1 MIDGIIK
8 LIRKIRQKYWMSRFK
23 TCGRDFLCCS
33 GVKIRSAKRIMVGNN
48 VRIGENSYINGRGG
62 ITIGNNVK
70 FGPQVFI
77 WTWNHNYY
85 APKRLP
91 YDDICIEGPVKI
103 GDDVW
108 IGAKANIV
116 PGVTIGDGAVVAMC
130 AVVTKD
136 VPSCAVVGGNPAKIL
151 KYRDVE
157 VYNKLKNKNNKT

>member
-1 MIDGIIK
+1 MKQLTVADVLMFITQLK
-8 LIRKIRQKYWMSRFK
+8 K
-23 TCGRDFLCCS
+23 S
-33 GVKIRSAKRIMVGNN
+33 GMNDQ
-48 VRIGENSYINGRGG
+48 ELL
-62 ITIGNNVK
+62 T
-70 FGPQVFI
+70 
-77 WTWNHNYY
+77 
-85 APKRLP
+85 LP
-91 YDDICIEGPVKI
+91 VYI

>member
-1 MIDGIIK
+1 MISTVIK
-8 LIRKIRQKYWMSRFK
+8 LIRAIRQKYWMSRFRE
-23 TCGRDFLCCS
+23 CGKDFLCCS
-33 GVKIRSAKRIMVGNN
+33 GVKIRSAKRIRVGNN
-48 VRIGENSYINGRGG
+48 VRIGENFYINGRGG

-85 APKRLP
+85 APKKLP
-91 YDDICIEGPVKI
+91 YDDVCLEGPVNI

-116 PGVTIGDGAVVAMC
+116 PGITIGDGAVIAMC

-136 VPSCAVVGGNPAKIL
+136 VLSCAVVGGNPARIL
-151 KYRDVE
+151 KYRDIE
-157 VYNKLKNKNNKT
+157 VYNKLKNINN